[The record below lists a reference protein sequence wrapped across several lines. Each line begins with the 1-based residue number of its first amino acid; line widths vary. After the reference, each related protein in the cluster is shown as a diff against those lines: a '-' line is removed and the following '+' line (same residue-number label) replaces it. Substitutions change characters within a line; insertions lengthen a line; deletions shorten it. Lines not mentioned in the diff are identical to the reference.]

1 MHGGFKDGGDIA
13 NSVVF
18 VCAPRV
24 GYVAGAI
31 VSMDGAA
38 TPMVV

>member
-1 MHGGFKDGGDIA
+1 MAEDIA
-13 NSVVF
+13 NAVVFVF
-18 VCAPRV
+18 VCAPRA